1 MLQRMPPFA
10 LRLPPRSVRLMV
22 DATNKGRWPPS
33 RVFPVVA
40 KHPPRPPP
48 FGGRGLSHSSL
59 SRRGVPPIHQ
69 ACQRWHPFPVCA
81 RRLGTSWPDCIPDT
95 HREQHTDTLMDSF
108 IRPFITQGANGKS
121 QCTECLSEVDAV
133 AL

>member
-1 MLQRMPPFA
+1 ME
-10 LRLPPRSVRLMV
+10 

-33 RVFPVVA
+33 RAFPLVA
-40 KHPPRPPP
+40 EPSPPLKR
-48 FGGRGLSHSSL
+48 RGLSHSSL

-69 ACQRWHPFPVCA
+69 ACQRWHPFPVRA
-81 RRLGTSWPDCIPDT
+81 RRLGTSWPDCIPHT

-121 QCTECLSEVDAV
+121 QCSERHGKAMLLPSRPPERKDRRPEDRIIFWMVSH
-133 AL
+133 